1 MRFPNKDND
10 FDDFDTNPIK
20 LVYDEK
26 RASEVDR
33 DEEVAVLRACGYP
46 VPKDEEGLNQMALKM
61 LDFLDSLNNR
71 ERLLIK
77 SNAETIATRVKM
89 IKQAG
94 YKMEDFTTCDQQT
107 LMEYLN
113 STSRRKSDIFENMR
127 LFKEEDKQEV
137 IESMLIG
144 FEILNS
150 VIDRVEDIIIE
161 VGYQK

>member
-71 ERLLIK
+71 ERLL
-77 SNAETIATRVKM
+77 
-89 IKQAG
+89 
-94 YKMEDFTTCDQQT
+94 
-107 LMEYLN
+107 
-113 STSRRKSDIFENMR
+113 
-127 LFKEEDKQEV
+127 
-137 IESMLIG
+137 
-144 FEILNS
+144 
-150 VIDRVEDIIIE
+150 
-161 VGYQK
+161 